1 MKFKKIFLILTVI
14 ILILLSTSFPIYIT
28 KTNLNAYYRPI
39 DDGCI
44 IPCNPSTAEPRVL
57 ENNSVY
63 LKDIKYKV
71 EFNYPRT
78 LVSVNYTLK
87 SENTTEQLIGVL
99 FPFGIDN
106 DVTVSALKVKGG
118 NVEYKWHREVNIS
131 LQDRNL
137 SILPVQIN
145 VSFDP
150 FEELVID
157 IKYSFKYEL
166 LEHDMGRLWY
176 GSIYSLDTS
185 RFWNHTI
192 DSVLFEAWVPKK
204 YAEVAPFVFSPL
216 SNANSK
222 EENTYN
228 VYWVE
233 EETWFPSG
241 NLFMVYTVDQ
251 RHVSIFLY
259 PILMLGFLFLFT
271 IVTLSLIIF
280 YKKVN
285 NLK

>member
-1 MKFKKIFLILTVI
+1 MKSRKIFP
-14 ILILLSTSFPIYIT
+14 ILILVILILFSIPFPIYMT
-28 KTNLNAYYRPI
+28 KGNLNAYYQPI

-44 IPCNPSTAEPRVL
+44 IPCNPSTAEPL
-57 ENNSVY
+57 ELGNNSVY
-63 LKDIKYKV
+63 LKDIKYQV
-71 EFNYPRT
+71 VFDYPKA
-78 LVSVNYTLK
+78 LISANYTLE
-87 SENTTEQLIGVL
+87 SENITEQQIGVL
-99 FPFGIDN
+99 FPFGIDK
-106 DVTVSALKVKGG
+106 DVTISTLT
-118 NVEYKWHREVNIS
+118 VEGENIEYIWHSETNIS
-131 LQDRNL
+131 LQNRNL
-137 SILPVQIN
+137 TIIPVQLN

-150 FEELVID
+150 FEEIVID

-204 YAEVAPFVFSPL
+204 YEEVAPFVFSPL

-222 EENTYN
+222 EENTFN

-241 NLFMVYTVDQ
+241 NLFMEYVVDQ
-251 RHVSIFLY
+251 AHGSIFLY
-259 PILMLGFLFLFT
+259 PILALGFLFLFT
-271 IVTLSLIIF
+271 ITGLGLFIF